1 MDFIICKAT
10 ITDINEV
17 YKLICE
23 LEETELDKINFEKI
37 YLKNLAD
44 ENICYLLAI
53 IENKIENSI
62 ENKIIA
68 FVSVHIQ
75 YLLHHAGK
83 VAEIQ
88 DLFVIQEDRNSGIGK
103 ILVEKAEIWAKE
115 QGANDIEVSSNQRRL
130 QAHKFYERENYIKSH
145 FKFTKQFN

>member
-1 MDFIICKAT
+1 MVIRKAI
-10 ITDINEV
+10 ITDLNDV
-17 YKLICE
+17 YRLICE
-23 LEETELDKINFEKI
+23 LEETLLDKQNFEKVYI
-37 YLKNLAD
+37 KNITD
-44 ENICYLLAI
+44 ENIYYLVTF
-53 IENKIENSI
+53 I

-83 VAEIQ
+83 VSEIQ
-88 DLFVIQEDRNSGIGK
+88 DLFVVQEYRNLNIGK
-103 ILVEKAEIWAKE
+103 ILVQESEKWAKE

-145 FKFTKQFN
+145 FKFTKQL